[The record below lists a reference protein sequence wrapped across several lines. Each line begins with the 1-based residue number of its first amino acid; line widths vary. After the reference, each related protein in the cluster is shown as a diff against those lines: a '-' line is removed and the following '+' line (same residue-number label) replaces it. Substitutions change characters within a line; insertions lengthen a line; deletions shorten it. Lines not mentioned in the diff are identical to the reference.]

1 MSSEVGIITIGN
13 NNIAS
18 TTISDLKLIDW
29 SLSVYYAIQVYATQ
43 NATLNK
49 IHFENVTF
57 SQITSVRI
65 IEFLYSKAFAMTN
78 LTMKNVILDEVSSV
92 IHLYGNQY
100 SLVEMVELLNVSM
113 HDSRIITS
121 SRISDLII
129 QTIICQNVT
138 KINPDDDRN
147 VIVQYESQSSSE
159 TDHWII
165 KDLHSNF
172 SNIALLKLK

>member
-1 MSSEVGIITIGN
+1 M
-13 NNIAS
+13 
-18 TTISDLKLIDW
+18 
-29 SLSVYYAIQVYATQ
+29 
-43 NATLNK
+43 NK

-57 SQITSVRI
+57 SQITSVKI
-65 IEFLYSKAFAMTN
+65 IEFLYSKTLAMTN

-92 IHLYGNQY
+92 IHLYGNKY

-121 SRISDLII
+121 SHISDLII

-159 TDHWII
+159 TDH
-165 KDLHSNF
+165 
-172 SNIALLKLK
+172 

>member
-1 MSSEVGIITIGN
+1 M
-13 NNIAS
+13 
-18 TTISDLKLIDW
+18 
-29 SLSVYYAIQVYATQ
+29 
-43 NATLNK
+43 NK

-92 IHLYGNQY
+92 IHLYGNKY

-159 TDHWII
+159 TDH
-165 KDLHSNF
+165 
-172 SNIALLKLK
+172 